1 MERYFKAVRIVNGE
15 TVEPV
20 QYVGVYTL
28 RWHAHP
34 EAPELGF
41 TPADDMV
48 DDLVTALKG
57 MLVEHH
63 RLGYSVAGSPE
74 EVPCHCPACEQ
85 ARAALTAAGETI

>member
-41 TPADDMV
+41 APADDVV
-48 DDLVTALKG
+48 DSLVTALKG
-57 MLVEHH
+57 FMSSCTRHSDTTMSCPV
-63 RLGYSVAGSPE
+63 VT
-74 EVPCHCPACEQ
+74 CHCPACEQ
-85 ARAALTAAGETI
+85 GRAALKAAGETP